1 MTNESSM
8 TNKKY
13 NIQERT
19 LEFAA
24 KVAQFV
30 NLLPPNQIVNEYSK
44 QLIRSSAS
52 IGANIE
58 EADGTLSR
66 RDFVNKIA
74 IGRREA
80 RESRYWLSLMKK
92 ADLITKPRLL
102 KEVDYLIGEAKEIM
116 LILSSIVNKTQDK
129 NKI

>member
-80 RESRYWLSLMKK
+80 RESMYWLSLMKK